1 MAANANWRRW
11 VHASIGKYLKEV
23 AAAATVPIPS
33 LIEGIED
40 RSEAFM
46 SAPDRVEIRVNGPF
60 TNEISAGYH
69 RIQVDVNVLLTSHM
83 EGAVKNAYRLD
94 TNLGIFHNAM
104 DGVISILRL
113 GTGPDDDQGVEF
125 CISPRPGKSD
135 SIRVIDFGQIDKTDR
150 IRQGVVDARYVGYV
164 SE

>member
-11 VHASIGKYLKEV
+11 IHASIAKYLKEV
-23 AAAATVPIPS
+23 ADDNDIPS
-33 LIEGIED
+33 LVEGLED
-40 RSEAFM
+40 RSKEFM
-46 SAPDRVEIRVNGPF
+46 ESPDRVEIRVNGPF
-60 TNEISAGYH
+60 TQELSAGYY

-83 EGAVKNAYRLD
+83 EGAVKNAHRLN

-113 GTGPDDDQGVEF
+113 GTGPDDDQDAEF
-125 CISPRPGKSD
+125 CIAPRPGKSD

-150 IRQGVVDARYVGYV
+150 IRQGVVDARYVGYA